1 MNKEVLDQ
9 TMDIQ
14 ILDSENK
21 WDYIGIFDMFDDG
34 AYLWFT
40 SIEYNALF
48 KLNKCTFHVNYM
60 GSFPNEELYGVRLY
74 TSINEYNGKLFFTP
88 CTAHEIGVYDIEK
101 KCFEKINIGISRKDN
116 DLSKIKN
123 AKKFASSFFYKDS
136 LILLPCCY
144 DRVVV
149 CHISTGKV
157 SFRNSLFE
165 YFYAKYGN
173 YTTSSDGQFYLCW
186 FAKRISETNI
196 VFNLHC
202 NRNILIFYDLATGE
216 FSEQVIGNEK
226 RSFSLI
232 EYDMEQVYLY
242 DINDDMLI
250 KWDIETNEYFECH
263 IADKLPEFQPCG
275 LAYSFSNMV
284 VLGDWLYLIPAST
297 NVAVKINT
305 ATLDAVA
312 VDALSDECS
321 AQNKGIAYLN
331 LCRIFDNKLYLWGNQ
346 SRELIIYGKDG
357 NLQRIKIKVEED
369 MENIL
374 AENHLADIMQNNLCW
389 VSEEQIPLTRFINV
403 LEKIETEQ
411 YIGNRET
418 AVKNCGDSIY
428 QFTLMNDIDS

>member
-1 MNKEVLDQ
+1 M
-9 TMDIQ
+9 
-14 ILDSENK
+14 
-21 WDYIGIFDMFDDG
+21 
-34 AYLWFT
+34 WF
-40 SIEYNALF
+40 
-48 KLNKCTFHVNYM
+48 
-60 GSFPNEELYGVRLY
+60 GV
-74 TSINEYNGKLFFTP
+74 F
-88 CTAHEIGVYDIEK
+88 
-101 KCFEKINIGISRKDN
+101 
-116 DLSKIKN
+116 
-123 AKKFASSFFYKDS
+123 
-136 LILLPCCY
+136 
-144 DRVVV
+144 
-149 CHISTGKV
+149 
-157 SFRNSLFE
+157 
-165 YFYAKYGN
+165 
-173 YTTSSDGQFYLCW
+173 
-186 FAKRISETNI
+186 
-196 VFNLHC
+196 
-202 NRNILIFYDLATGE
+202 
-216 FSEQVIGNEK
+216 
-226 RSFSLI
+226 
-232 EYDMEQVYLY
+232 
-242 DINDDMLI
+242 
-250 KWDIETNEYFECH
+250 
-263 IADKLPEFQPCG
+263 
-275 LAYSFSNMV
+275 FSNMV

-411 YIGNRET
+411 YIGNGET